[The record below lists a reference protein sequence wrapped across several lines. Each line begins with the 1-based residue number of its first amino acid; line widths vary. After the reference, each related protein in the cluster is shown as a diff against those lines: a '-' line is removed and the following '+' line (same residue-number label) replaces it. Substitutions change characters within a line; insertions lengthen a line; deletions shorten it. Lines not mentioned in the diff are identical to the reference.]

1 MLIWPKKLIVI
12 PTNNDMME
20 VYTCVLNHYGISPIN
35 IKDVEPE
42 FDIKNYKNAKEA
54 AVAMHISHDA
64 SIIVDTTIFGVITT
78 SDICPAMIT
87 DLLFIDEV
95 SAIRHFRSTVPGKYS
110 KLAKC
115 RIHKCIEKFT
125 PQNMWCDRYDDYYT
139 ASNTSI
145 GASIVKLMKAL
156 IDDHLLKNNEFF
168 AQMNE
173 CNPLSTIVNSMKYKP
188 LAHTSIRLAIIQNP
202 EFQRGDDEE
211 KRFSNVD
218 VIVDTNVKYDLGRKY
233 VYMMEGSEYA
243 NRSKAG
249 VGYDSGLEGFAD
261 YLQDNMPIIGELYPY
276 NPQRFEYMDYMDWS
290 DALDQKEN
298 NGYHVRYRQHDNKNY
313 HNYEEA
319 AVQGFDTLAHVITD
333 PGIKRLLAFQLKRLG
348 ISHVDSETYAGKLI
362 FSALNNSNK

>member
-1 MLIWPKKLIVI
+1 MLVWPKKLIVI

-20 VYTCVLNHYGISPIN
+20 VYTCVLNHYGIFPIN

-64 SIIVDTTIFGVITT
+64 SVIVDITKIEDDTT
-78 SDICPAMIT
+78 SESDGKSTMIT

-95 SAIRHFRSTVPGKYS
+95 SAIRHFRSSVPGKYAKS
-110 KLAKC
+110 AKC

-125 PQNMWCDRYDDYYT
+125 PQNMWCDKYDDYYT

-168 AQMNE
+168 AQMIE
-173 CNPLSTIVNSMKYKP
+173 YNPLSTLVDNMKYKP
-188 LAHTSIRLAIIQNP
+188 LARLTIKLAIFRNP
-202 EFQRGDDEE
+202 EFQSGDNDENE
-211 KRFSNVD
+211 FSHVD
-218 VIVDTNVKYDLGRKY
+218 VIVDTNVDGDRYHKY
-233 VYMMEGSEYA
+233 VYMMEDSDYGHSSPGGLGS
-243 NRSKAG
+243 SF
-249 VGYDSGLEGFAD
+249 EGFAD
-261 YLQDNMPIIGELYPY
+261 FLQDNMPIIGELYPY
-276 NPQRFEYMDYMDWS
+276 NPQRFEYRDYMDWN
-290 DALDQKEN
+290 DVLDQKEN
-298 NGYHVRYRQHDNKNY
+298 NGYHVRYRQNDNKNY
-313 HNYEEA
+313 HNYEE

-333 PGIKRLLAFQLKRLG
+333 PGIKRLLTFQLKRLG

>member
-1 MLIWPKKLIVI
+1 MLVWPKKLIVI

-20 VYTCVLNHYGISPIN
+20 VYTCVLNHYGIFPIN

-64 SIIVDTTIFGVITT
+64 SVIVDITKIEDDTT
-78 SDICPAMIT
+78 SESDGKSTMIT

-95 SAIRHFRSTVPGKYS
+95 SAIRHFRSSVPGKYAKS
-110 KLAKC
+110 AKC

-125 PQNMWCDRYDDYYT
+125 PQNMWCDKYDDYYT

-173 CNPLSTIVNSMKYKP
+173 CNPLSTIVNSMEYKP
-188 LAHTSIRLAIIQNP
+188 LAHTSIRLAIIRNP

-218 VIVDTNVKYDLGRKY
+218 VIVDTNVKYDRGRKY
-233 VYMMEGSEYA
+233 VYMMKGSEYA
-243 NRSKAG
+243 NQSKAG
-249 VGYDSGLEGFAD
+249 VGYESGPDGFAD
-261 YLQDNMPIIGELYPY
+261 YLFDHIPIIGDLYPKGAY
-276 NPQRFEYMDYMDWS
+276 SFDFKGYTDC
-290 DALDQKEN
+290 KEDG
-298 NGYHVRYRQHDNKNY
+298 GYHVYFHQYLNFGH
-313 HNYEEA
+313 YEYD
-319 AVQGFDTLAHVITD
+319 QTLQCFFDMMTHVITD
-333 PGIKRLLAFQLKRLG
+333 PGIKRLLTFQLKRLG
-348 ISHVDSETYAGKLI
+348 ISHVESETYAGKLI